1 MHKTALKYFV
11 LLLCFFVLLPA
22 SARKF
27 LLVIDAGHGGHDAG
41 AVGGFSM
48 EKDINLNVALAFG
61 KLVEKNCDD
70 VKVIYTRQTDVFIPL
85 QERADIA
92 NKANADLFI
101 SIHTN
106 SVADGHAAYGCET
119 YTLCM
124 DRANANLAVAKR
136 ENSVITYEKGYKTK
150 YQGFDPNKAES
161 YIIFEFMQNKYMKQS
176 VELANCIQQQY
187 TRAGRPDKGV
197 KQANLLVLRNTSMPS
212 VLTELGFINTPSEEE
227 FLNSPEGVR
236 ILSTSIYNG
245 FLQYLKSYSGKRVDV
260 PRMIDVKNGA
270 GAGGGKIRF
279 NNDDDEAEVVPVE
292 TKLSKR
298 EQRKREAARKQEK
311 EKEKKKEE
319 TAKSKDGKEGSKTD
333 AAAKPAKPAEEKK
346 PAAAPA
352 KKPAE
357 TTTKKPV
364 TPPAKEKPAAKPAA
378 KDTAPAKPA
387 AKQAEK
393 EKTAAKPAAPQS
405 KAKETAAAFR
415 IQVASTKAKPKESQT
430 KMNGYDVTVVQKGT
444 MYAYMVGNYATRAE
458 ANKDLPNVQKQF
470 PQAFVVQMSTVKPAA
485 DAKAQP
491 AKAQSDAKGKTP
503 VKADAKTNKAGATK
517 PAAEKTPAKADAKN
531 AKADTKT
538 AKPAAK
544 DNKAKTTPEKPA
556 ATKGTVYKIQ
566 FATSPTATADG
577 DARIKKV
584 QGTTSYKV
592 GKVYAFVV
600 GNYKTRAAAQ
610 QALKAMKK
618 DFPDAFIVTFVDGK
632 RATN

>member
-11 LLLCFFVLLPA
+11 LFLCFFVLLPA

-27 LLVIDAGHGGHDAG
+27 ILVIDAGHGGHDAG

-61 KLVEKNCDD
+61 NLVEKNCDD
-70 VKVIYTRQTDVFIPL
+70 VKVIYTRKTDVFIPL

-197 KQANLLVLRNTSMPS
+197 KQANLLVLRNTSMPA

-227 FLNSPEGVR
+227 FLNSADGVR
-236 ILSTSIYNG
+236 ILSSSIYNG

-260 PRMIDVKNGA
+260 PRMIDVKKGG

-279 NNDDDEAEVVPVE
+279 NNDDEEAEVVPVE
-292 TKLSKR
+292 TNLSKR
-298 EQRKREAARKQEK
+298 EQRKREKEKQEK
-311 EKEKKKEE
+311 KKAEAAQAKGGKEEKK
-319 TAKSKDGKEGSKTD
+319 AD
-333 AAAKPAKPAEEKK
+333 APAKPVKAAEEKK
-346 PAAAPA
+346 ATPTPQKPAAPA
-352 KKPAE
+352 
-357 TTTKKPV
+357 
-364 TPPAKEKPAAKPAA
+364 AKEKPAAKPAA
-378 KDTAPAKPA
+378 KETTPAKPA
-387 AKQAEK
+387 AKPAEK
-393 EKTAAKPAAPQS
+393 EKTAAKPAAPQP
-405 KAKETAAAFR
+405 KAKEQTAAFR

-430 KMNGYDVTVVQKGT
+430 KMNGYDVTIVQKGT
-444 MYAYMVGNYATRAE
+444 MYAYMVGSYATRAE
-458 ANKDLPNVQKQF
+458 ANKDLANVQKQF
-470 PQAFVVQMSTVKPAA
+470 PQAFVVQMSAVKPAA
-485 DAKAQP
+485 DTKTQP
-491 AKAQSDAKGKTP
+491 AKATPDTKAKAPAKAETKTNKADATKKTAEKTP
-503 VKADAKTNKAGATK
+503 VKADAKT
-517 PAAEKTPAKADAKN
+517 AKADP
-531 AKADTKT
+531 KT

-544 DNKAKTTPEKPA
+544 TDKAKAAAEKPT
-556 ATKGTVYKIQ
+556 ATTGTVYKIQ
-566 FATSPTATADG
+566 FATSPTATAEG

-584 QGTTSYKV
+584 KGATSYKV

-610 QALKAMKK
+610 QALKEMKK
-618 DFPDAFIVTFVDGK
+618 DFPDAFIVTFTDGK
-632 RATN
+632 RVTN